1 MIGQVLDGR
10 YRVVRSLG
18 EGGFSKTFLAEDSRR
33 PGSPICV
40 VKHLQPART
49 DADFLEVARR
59 LFHSEAEALEK
70 LGHHDQIPRLLAFFE
85 ENQEFYLIQEFVPGS
100 SLAEQLASGQ
110 PWPEAKVRI
119 LLKELLETLSF
130 IHRLGVIHRD
140 IKPENII
147 CRQSDQKYIL
157 VDFGSVKQ
165 VSSQTLLHNDQ
176 MTGTVIVGTPGYMAG
191 EQGQGKPRPCS
202 DIYALG
208 VVAIQA
214 LTGIHPSRLK
224 EDEAGE
230 LIWQS
235 QANVSPQLAT
245 LLTRMVRYYFKL
257 RYQSADEVLQ
267 ALGGRPEHPPEQAT
281 VVQSVGSRPP
291 QPYPQQPP
299 QRPRYNPTTA
309 RTRVVSQ
316 PRFEELPPKRKGSIW
331 PAIATFSLIGI
342 LLGAGAVVLNPQLAS
357 QVIPFFDLITASDNG
372 PELLATTQAAAN
384 TSGDLGKAIDALQD
398 IPSTSAAYGEAQQ
411 QIQQWQGQWQ
421 DQQALFAQAEAAA
434 QTSQWYQ
441 VRKQLS
447 RLPKNPYWNQRSD
460 SLDRQAQRRIADLE
474 RVESTPIPTP
484 TPTPSPD
491 PTPTPEPTPTESPQE
506 DSTIPEFPVDGE
518 LDPAPPPPNS
528 PIEIPVPA
536 PSPRVPSRAPDL
548 Q

>member
-10 YRVVRSLG
+10 YRVVRNLG

-49 DADFLEVARR
+49 DADFLDVARR

-70 LGHHDQIPRLLAFFE
+70 LGHYDQIPRLLAFFE

-100 SLAEQLASGQ
+100 SLAEALASGQ
-110 PWPEAKVRI
+110 PWPEAKVRV

-214 LTGIHPSRLK
+214 LTGFHPSRLK
-224 EDEAGE
+224 EDDAGE

-235 QANVSPQLAT
+235 QAHVSPQLAT
-245 LLTRMVRYYFKL
+245 ILTRMVRYYFKL

-267 ALGGRPEHPPEQAT
+267 ALGGRSEQAT
-281 VVQSVGSRPP
+281 VVQSVDSRSP
-291 QPYPQQPP
+291 QNYPQQPP
-299 QRPRYNPTTA
+299 QRPPYNPTTA

-316 PRFEELPPKRKGSIW
+316 PRFEELSPKRKGSIW

-357 QVIPFFDLITASDNG
+357 QIIPFFDLITASDNG

-384 TSGDLGKAIDALQD
+384 TFGDLGKAIEALQD

-434 QTSQWYQ
+434 QTSRWYQ
-441 VRKQLS
+441 VRQRLS
-447 RLPKNPYWNQRSD
+447 RLPQNPYWNQRSG
-460 SLDRQAQRRIADLE
+460 SLSRQA
-474 RVESTPIPTP
+474 
-484 TPTPSPD
+484 
-491 PTPTPEPTPTESPQE
+491 
-506 DSTIPEFPVDGE
+506 
-518 LDPAPPPPNS
+518 
-528 PIEIPVPA
+528 
-536 PSPRVPSRAPDL
+536 
-548 Q
+548 